1 MLSSASRYLV
11 LFPIQ
16 CAVLCVATISL
27 FASDRAEPW
36 NLPHLSVEP
45 QALYSA
51 ASESIPPEGTDVTV
65 LDDEESYV
73 FDASGRSVHTVYV
86 VFKVLTQKGAEGWGD
101 ISVTWEPWHGE
112 RPTLRARVI
121 TPDYTVHELEA
132 KTIADTPARED
143 ESKIYSDRRVIRAPL
158 PAIAPGSVVE
168 QEVVLKQ
175 SPPFLGAGAVRLFF
189 FGRISV
195 PVQHT
200 RLVLEAPSSVPL
212 RYVLQLLPDLKPQR
226 SEAEGRVKI
235 AFDSGPVAA
244 LDESERYVPSD
255 VPIFPSV
262 VFSTGTSWQQVA
274 EEYAE
279 IVEGHI
285 SAPEVK
291 PLVQRLIQGKPSRN
305 EKEQAILEYLDKEVR
320 YTGIEFREATVVPH
334 SPTETLAH
342 KYGDCKDKAT
352 LLVAMLRAA
361 EIPAWVA
368 LLNTGWRMDVP
379 ADLPGMD
386 IFDHAIVFVPGDPD
400 LWIDATDE
408 RARLGQLPIGDQ
420 GRLALIV
427 GAGSNALMRIPET
440 SSQANVLLELREFS
454 LAENGPARVVETSQP
469 RGCFESEYRHSFAD
483 KQNKQANENLTNY
496 MKSQYRAEKLN
507 RWDRSDPSDI
517 SKQFELVL
525 ESDKAKR
532 GYTDLEDAVAAIRLE
547 GLFSRLPEE
556 LQKREDTE
564 ESKADATKPKK
575 KRSAD
580 YQLPKPFVAEWQYK
594 IVPPSGFQPKPL
606 PQDVKL
612 SLGPALLTE
621 HFAADGNG
629 TVRAVIRFDTVKR
642 RFSVAEAT
650 EMRNK
655 VAELRGGEAILIN
668 FEPIGQALLRQ
679 GKVRESFQSYR
690 SLIAQHPKEAVHHLQ
705 MAQALLE
712 GGMGESARDEARLAV
727 KLEPNS
733 ALAEKTLAG
742 ILEYDLVG
750 RKMHPGSDYAGAA
763 EAFRAA
769 AKLDPDDKAIVGELA
784 ILLEYNEDGE
794 RYARGAKLKE
804 AVSEYRSLSQ
814 EELASLGLQNNLA
827 YALFYAG
834 EFAEA
839 RKCAETL
846 NPQPKPLIVSL
857 RGSLEREPVRNH
869 GSKQALQWGHGVQAG
884 SGDSRQNVDE
894 CPQVPSGCGS
904 AAIGGNWEQRRP
916 HHGIGFLAPQS
927 AAARGSSVRQHS
939 WRCGHGVHL
948 FLGRS
953 QPDDGERGRTPQ

>member
-1 MLSSASRYLV
+1 MLSSVSRHLV
-11 LFPIQ
+11 FFPIQ
-16 CAVLCVATISL
+16 CAVLCVATFSL

-36 NLPHLSVEP
+36 NVPHFSIEP

-51 ASESIPPEGTDVTV
+51 ASESIPPEGMDVTV

-143 ESKIYSDRRVIRAPL
+143 QSKIYSDRRVIRAPL

-235 AFDSGPVAA
+235 TFDSGPVAA
-244 LDESERYVPSD
+244 LDEPERYVPSD
-255 VPIFPSV
+255 APVFPSV
-262 VFSTGTSWQQVA
+262 IFSTGTSWQQVA
-274 EEYAE
+274 GEYAK
-279 IVEGHI
+279 IVEGHS

-291 PLVQRLIQGKPSRN
+291 PLVQRLTQGRHSQD

-320 YTGIEFREATVVPH
+320 YTGIEFGEANVVPH
-334 SPTETLAH
+334 SPAETLAH

-368 LLNTGWRMDVP
+368 LLNTGWRMHVP

-386 IFDHAIVFVPGDPD
+386 IFDHAIVYVPGDPD
-400 LWIDATDE
+400 LWIDPTEE

-427 GAGSNALMRIPET
+427 RAGSNALVRIPET

-469 RGCFESEYRHSFAD
+469 RGCFELEYRHSFAD
-483 KQNKQANENLTNY
+483 KQDKQANENLTKY
-496 MKSQYRAEKLN
+496 MKSQYLAEKLD

-532 GYTDLEDAVAAIRLE
+532 GFTELEGGGAAIRLAA
-547 GLFSRLPEE
+547 LFTRLPEE

-564 ESKADATKPKK
+564 ESKADAAKPKK

-580 YQLPKPFVAEWQYK
+580 YQLPEPFVAEWQYK
-594 IVPPSGFQPKPL
+594 IVPPLGFQPKPL

-621 HFAADGNG
+621 QFAADGNG
-629 TVRAVIRFDTVKR
+629 TVRVVIRFDTVKR

-655 VAELRGGEAILIN
+655 VAELRGGEVILLS
-668 FEPIGQALLRQ
+668 FEPVGQALLRQ
-679 GKVRESFQSYR
+679 GKVRESLQSYR
-690 SLIAQHPKEAVHHLQ
+690 NLIAQHPREAVHHLQ

-712 GGMGESARDEARLAV
+712 GGMGEAARSEARFAV
-727 KLEPNS
+727 KLE
-733 ALAEKTLAG
+733 AQLGAG
-742 ILEYDLVG
+742 RENAG
-750 RKMHPGSDYAGAA
+750 R
-763 EAFRAA
+763 
-769 AKLDPDDKAIVGELA
+769 DP
-784 ILLEYNEDGE
+784 
-794 RYARGAKLKE
+794 R
-804 AVSEYRSLSQ
+804 
-814 EELASLGLQNNLA
+814 
-827 YALFYAG
+827 
-834 EFAEA
+834 
-839 RKCAETL
+839 
-846 NPQPKPLIVSL
+846 
-857 RGSLEREPVRNH
+857 VR
-869 GSKQALQWGHGVQAG
+869 
-884 SGDSRQNVDE
+884 
-894 CPQVPSGCGS
+894 P
-904 AAIGGNWEQRRP
+904 
-916 HHGIGFLAPQS
+916 
-927 AAARGSSVRQHS
+927 
-939 WRCGHGVHL
+939 
-948 FLGRS
+948 GRS
-953 QPDDGERGRTPQ
+953 QVAPGQ